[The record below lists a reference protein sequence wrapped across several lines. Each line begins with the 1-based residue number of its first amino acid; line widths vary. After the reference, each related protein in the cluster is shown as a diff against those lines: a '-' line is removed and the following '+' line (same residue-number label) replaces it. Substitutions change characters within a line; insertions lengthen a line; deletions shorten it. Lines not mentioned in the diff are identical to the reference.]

1 MNPFDDPA
9 VAERYEQWYSGHGRR
24 ADRLE
29 KRLLAQLL
37 EDFPGAST
45 VLDVGCGTGHF
56 TRWMA
61 SRGLS
66 VTGLDISEAMLSE
79 ARVRNG
85 LRYVTGDAQ
94 SLPFGE
100 RKFDVATMMTT
111 LEFLPDPSSALTELV
126 CEKLQPV

>member
-66 VTGLDISEAMLSE
+66 ARCAETGK
-79 ARVRNG
+79 
-85 LRYVTGDAQ
+85 TG
-94 SLPFGE
+94 
-100 RKFDVATMMTT
+100 
-111 LEFLPDPSSALTELV
+111 
-126 CEKLQPV
+126 EKNAVKYMQRS